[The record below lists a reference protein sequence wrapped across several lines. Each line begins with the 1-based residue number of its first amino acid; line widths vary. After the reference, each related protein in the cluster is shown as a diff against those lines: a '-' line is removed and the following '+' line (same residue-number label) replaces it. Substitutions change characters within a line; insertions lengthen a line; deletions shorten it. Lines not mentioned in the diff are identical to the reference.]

1 MTNAPPAV
9 PRHRVPRNLS
19 TVDRLGQLA
28 CERRLLNYMRDAW
41 NVVEPATAFLNNWH
55 LDLMAEYLEAVTA
68 GQIKRLVIN
77 VPPRY
82 MKSKSVSVFWPT
94 WCWAR
99 RAQDKFGP
107 DDILS
112 GAGSRWIFASY
123 ADELVSDHSVQ
134 RRRIME
140 SPWYQARWGDRV
152 AFSRDQN
159 RKINYENLKRGAMFS
174 TSISGAAGLGKG
186 GNAIIID
193 DPHNTREAESDVQR
207 KAGIEV
213 FRNTLSTRH
222 DDKMR
227 GVIVIIMQRLNEL
240 DLSGYVLELGG
251 WDHLLI
257 QGEYEEPKTYIF
269 PRSGDVVVRHETWT
283 ERATSG
289 RACDR
294 TAAAHQ

>member
-123 ADELVSDHSVQ
+123 ADELVRAVSW
-134 RRRIME
+134 RTIG
-140 SPWYQARWGDRV
+140 AR
-152 AFSRDQN
+152 
-159 RKINYENLKRGAMFS
+159 
-174 TSISGAAGLGKG
+174 
-186 GNAIIID
+186 
-193 DPHNTREAESDVQR
+193 
-207 KAGIEV
+207 
-213 FRNTLSTRH
+213 
-222 DDKMR
+222 
-227 GVIVIIMQRLNEL
+227 
-240 DLSGYVLELGG
+240 
-251 WDHLLI
+251 
-257 QGEYEEPKTYIF
+257 
-269 PRSGDVVVRHETWT
+269 
-283 ERATSG
+283 
-289 RACDR
+289 R
-294 TAAAHQ
+294 TAAKCCFTRC